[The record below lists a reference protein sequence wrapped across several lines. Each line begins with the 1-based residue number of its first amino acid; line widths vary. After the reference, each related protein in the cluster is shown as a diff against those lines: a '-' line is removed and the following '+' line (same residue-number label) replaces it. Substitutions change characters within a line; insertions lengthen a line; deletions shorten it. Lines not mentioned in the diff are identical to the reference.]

1 MTDPNGSFMVGVIAM
16 RLRTFDNAALAAPN
30 NVIQWT
36 GVIPATNLGYN
47 QALEA
52 ELITEAG
59 NPTFDLDATRDA
71 FAHEV
76 MNRVKDGTFN

>member
-16 RLRTFDNAALAAPN
+16 KLRTFDNAALAALN

-36 GVIPATNLGYN
+36 GVVPANNRGYS

-52 ELITEAG
+52 GLITEAG
-59 NPTFDLDATRDA
+59 NPTFDLDATRYA
-71 FAHEV
+71 FAATV
-76 MNRVKDGTFN
+76 NCRVEAGTFD